1 MRDTQPTLPTDR
13 AHDLPP
19 RWDGHVVVW
28 DGWEAG
34 ALSDVRLCP
43 PLPRECCPA
52 CGSLAET
59 TTNRGRVARSGIT
72 TRQQI
77 AARDASR
84 RQLGWAS
91 HNRRTGL
98 YLVTGPENL
107 PGVDGVYLAN
117 LPTFGAA
124 VDAALLLLL
133 TATDVEDPDVIHD
146 FASLYPKAHITT
158 RKDT

>member
-1 MRDTQPTLPTDR
+1 MQRAPKGGGGVIPVVTSYGIPEAALLMPDLVYTWHKVGQVGHPGTL
-13 AHDLPP
+13 L
-19 RWDGHVVVW
+19 
-28 DGWEAG
+28 
-34 ALSDVRLCP
+34 
-43 PLPRECCPA
+43 
-52 CGSLAET
+52 
-59 TTNRGRVARSGIT
+59 VA
-72 TRQQI
+72 
-77 AARDASR
+77 
-84 RQLGWAS
+84 